1 MINVSIRNIGNA
13 MDLSWEAKPISLF
26 IVSLLLLSLFPFLIL
41 PGNNEATASQH
52 RLSIVSETGESRI
65 AYFTS
70 GAPSQSLDAQWKG
83 HLCLSGKTP
92 GKDYQIVSEKKHRP
106 CQVATWSV
114 SSATAGG
121 ENQQPQRG

>member
-83 HLCLSGKTP
+83 NLCLSGKTP

-106 CQVATWSV
+106 
-114 SSATAGG
+114 
-121 ENQQPQRG
+121 

>member
-1 MINVSIRNIGNA
+1 MINVSIRNIGSA
-13 MDLSWEAKPISLF
+13 MDLNWEAKPDSLF
-26 IVSLLLLSLFPFLIL
+26 IVSLVLLSLFPFLIL
-41 PGNNEATASQH
+41 PGNNEAIASQH

-65 AYFTS
+65 ADFTS
-70 GAPSQSLDAQWKG
+70 GTPSQSLDAQRKG

-92 GKDYQIVSEKKHRP
+92 GIDYQMVSEKKHRP
-106 CQVATWSV
+106 CQTATWSV